1 MLTGVKSIAL
11 SNDSL
16 LKKRGSAAIV
26 EHDLD
31 DIVVKVVQE
40 EAKREPVR
48 MKDLGNAFGEDGDN
62 VMSLKNRFAPED
74 KRKVQ
79 KVEEHP
85 R

>member
-11 SNDSL
+11 NNDSL